1 MIVLKIFD
9 RLRTDLKLSN
19 ETQFYA
25 GAVENLI
32 TLNYADKKH
41 KINSTYSDW
50 IATNSSDLLMLYEP
64 PSGKDT
70 QKVAFLN

>member
-1 MIVLKIFD
+1 MNVLKIFD

-25 GAVENLI
+25 SAVENLI
-32 TLNYADKKH
+32 TLNYADKKR

-50 IATNSSDLLMLYEP
+50 IVTNSSDLLMLYEP
-64 PSGKDT
+64 PSGKNT
-70 QKVAFLN
+70 QKIAFLN